1 MAELTLVQGV
11 NQALSRAL
19 ADDPSV
25 VVFGQ
30 DVGIHGGVFRA
41 TEGLYQRFG
50 GARVMDTPLDETTI
64 GGLAVGMATQGLR
77 PVCEIQFSG
86 FIYPVLDN
94 LANHA
99 GRMRTRTRGR
109 LSCPLVLRVTC
120 GGLVHAPEHHS
131 DSLEA
136 MLAHIPGLRV
146 VIPSSPRQ
154 AYGLLLAAIRDPDP
168 VVFLEPTR
176 IYRSSREEVPDDGM
190 AAEIDRCIIS
200 EEGTDLTLVAWG
212 AMHADVRK
220 AAGELAGRGISA
232 EVIDVATIKP
242 FDADT
247 LIGSVEKTG
256 RCVIV
261 HEAVRTAG
269 FGAEIAAILAERA
282 LPLLLAPV
290 ERVTGYDTVVPM
302 PRLEAAYFPSQ
313 ARIIEACERVMRYG

>member
-1 MAELTLVQGV
+1 MVELTLVQAV
-11 NQALSRAL
+11 NQALSRAMTE
-19 ADDPSV
+19 DPSV

-50 GARVMDTPLDETTI
+50 GKRVIDTPLDETTI
-64 GGLAVGMATQGLR
+64 GGLAVGMATQGLK
-77 PVCEIQFSG
+77 PVCEIQFIG

-99 GRMRTRTRGR
+99 ARMRTRTRGR

-136 MLAHIPGLRV
+136 LLTHIPGLRV

-154 AYGLLLAAIRDPDP
+154 AYDLLLSAIRDPDP
-168 VVFLEPTR
+168 VAFLEPTR
-176 IYRSSREEVPDDGM
+176 LYRAFREDVPDDG
-190 AAEIDRCIIS
+190 AGQRLDTLRISDEGSDITII
-200 EEGTDLTLVAWG
+200 AWG
-212 AMHADVRK
+212 AMHADTRK
-220 AAGELAGRGISA
+220 ARTELAARGISA
-232 EVIDVATIKP
+232 EIIDAATLKP

-247 LIGSVEKTG
+247 LIRSVEKTG

-261 HEAVRTAG
+261 HEAARTSG

-282 LPLLLAPV
+282 MPLLIAPV
-290 ERVTGYDTVVPM
+290 ERVTGYDTIIPM
-302 PRLEAAYFPSQ
+302 PRLEAAYFPDQ
-313 ARIIEACERVMRYG
+313 ARIIEACERAMRYC